1 MQPAWHGCGDQV
13 AMRLLII
20 DDHQVVREGIA
31 NIARRERIEIVGEA
45 DTKESAFAQIAATNP
60 DVITVDLSLPDGSGL
75 EIVKWAR
82 RNSQKIGIVVIS
94 FLDDDAN
101 LLASLN
107 AGASAFIAKTAPLNE
122 IVAAIISAKKS
133 PLTFTSKG
141 LIRAVNSRVFK
152 ATLTSRELEIIARLP
167 SGLSGEEL
175 AKELFITESTLKTHL
190 NSIYRKLQVRN
201 RSGAV
206 SEAKRRGLINF

>member
-1 MQPAWHGCGDQV
+1 MK
-13 AMRLLII
+13 LLIV

-31 NIARRERIEIVGEA
+31 KIAERDGIEIIGEA
-45 DTKESAFAQIAATNP
+45 CNKEEAFALIASGNP
-60 DVITVDLSLPDGSGL
+60 DVITVDISLPDGSGL

-82 RNSQKIGIVVIS
+82 KHSQKIGIVVLS

-107 AGASAFIAKTAPLNE
+107 SGASAFVSKSAPLDE
-122 IVAAIISAKKS
+122 LLTAINSAKKS
-133 PLTFTSKG
+133 PLTFSSKG
-141 LIRAVNSRVFK
+141 LIRAVNSRAFR
-152 ATLTSRELEIIARLP
+152 ATLTSRELEIVAKLP
-167 SGLSGEEL
+167 TGASGEQL

-206 SEAKRRGLINF
+206 SEAKRRGLISF

>member
-1 MQPAWHGCGDQV
+1 MK
-13 AMRLLII
+13 LLII
-20 DDHQVVREGIA
+20 DDHHVVREGIA
-31 NIARRERIEIVGEA
+31 NLARRDQIEVVGEA
-45 DTKESAFAQIAATNP
+45 ENKESAFALIAATNP

-82 RNSQKIGIVVIS
+82 KNSQRIGIVVLS

-107 AGASAFIAKTAPLNE
+107 AGASAFISKSAPIDEILTA
-122 IVAAIISAKKS
+122 IHSAKKS
-133 PLTFTSKG
+133 PLTFSSKG
-141 LIRAVNSRVFK
+141 LIRAVNSRAFK
-152 ATLTSRELEIIARLP
+152 ATLTSRELEIIAKLP
-167 SGLSGEEL
+167 SGLSGEQL
-175 AKELFITESTLKTHL
+175 SKELFITESTLKTHL

-206 SEAKRRGLINF
+206 SEAKRRGLISF

>member
-1 MQPAWHGCGDQV
+1 M
-13 AMRLLII
+13 AMKLLIV
-20 DDHQVVREGIA
+20 DDHKIVREGIA
-31 NIARRERIEIVGEA
+31 NIARSDGIQIVGEA
-45 DTKESAFAQIAATNP
+45 DTKESAIALIAATNP

-82 RNSQKIGIVVIS
+82 RNSQKIGIVVLS

-107 AGASAFIAKTAPLNE
+107 AGASAFVSKSAELDE
-122 IVAAIISAKKS
+122 ILAAILSARKS

-141 LIRAVNSRVFK
+141 LIRAVNSRIFK
-152 ATLTSRELEIIARLP
+152 ATLTSRELEIIAKLP
-167 SGLSGEEL
+167 SGLNGEEL

>member
-1 MQPAWHGCGDQV
+1 MK
-13 AMRLLII
+13 LLIV
-20 DDHQVVREGIA
+20 DDHKIVREGIA
-31 NIARRERIEIVGEA
+31 NIAKREGIQIVGEA

-82 RNSQKIGIVVIS
+82 RNSQKIGIVVLS

-107 AGASAFIAKTAPLNE
+107 AGASAFVSKSADLDE
-122 IVAAIISAKKS
+122 ILAAILSARKS

-141 LIRAVNSRVFK
+141 LIRAVNSRIFK
-152 ATLTSRELEIIARLP
+152 ATLTSRELEIIAKLP
-167 SGLSGEEL
+167 SGLNGEEL

-206 SEAKRRGLINF
+206 SEAKRRGLINFQL

>member
-1 MQPAWHGCGDQV
+1 
-13 AMRLLII
+13 MRLLII

-75 EIVKWAR
+75 EIVKWSR

-94 FLDDDAN
+94 FLDNDAN

>member
-1 MQPAWHGCGDQV
+1 MK
-13 AMRLLII
+13 LLIV
-20 DDHQVVREGIA
+20 DDHKIVREGIA
-31 NIARRERIEIVGEA
+31 NIAKREGIQIVGEA

-82 RNSQKIGIVVIS
+82 RNSQKIGIVVLS

-107 AGASAFIAKTAPLNE
+107 AGASAFVSKSADLDE
-122 IVAAIISAKKS
+122 ILAAILSARKS

-141 LIRAVNSRVFK
+141 LIRAVNSRIFK
-152 ATLTSRELEIIARLP
+152 ATLTSRELEIIAKLP
-167 SGLSGEEL
+167 SGLNGEEL

-206 SEAKRRGLINF
+206 SEANRRGLINF

>member
-1 MQPAWHGCGDQV
+1 MK
-13 AMRLLII
+13 LLVI
-20 DDHQVVREGIA
+20 DDHQIVREGIV
-31 NIARRERIEIVGEA
+31 NIAKREKIEVVGEA
-45 DTKESAFAQIAATNP
+45 ENKESAFAAIAATNP

-82 RNSQKIGIVVIS
+82 RNSQRIGIVVIS

-107 AGASAFIAKTAPLNE
+107 AGASAFISKSAPLDE
-122 IVAAIISAKKS
+122 IVAAIHSAKKS
-133 PLTFTSKG
+133 PLTFSSKG
-141 LIRAVNSRVFK
+141 LIRAVNSKAFK
-152 ATLTSRELEIIARLP
+152 ATLTSRELEILAKLP
-167 SGLSGEEL
+167 TGLNGEEL

-206 SEAKRRGLINF
+206 SEAMRRGLIAV